1 MKILAKNTAI
11 LNSTLEFNDNN
22 TEVTYRANTVLYVE
36 GNIYEDL
43 VTPKTVP
50 NLKCPTSDI
59 ANIQA
64 ITETQINAWVEEN
77 YPAF

>member
-1 MKILAKNTAI
+1 MKILSKNTTI
-11 LNSTLEFNDNN
+11 LNATLEFSEGN
-22 TEVTYRANTVLYVE
+22 TEVTYKANTVLYVE

-50 NLKCPTSDI
+50 NLKCPTTSITD
-59 ANIQA
+59 IQA
-64 ITETQINAWVEEN
+64 ITETQIAAWVKKT